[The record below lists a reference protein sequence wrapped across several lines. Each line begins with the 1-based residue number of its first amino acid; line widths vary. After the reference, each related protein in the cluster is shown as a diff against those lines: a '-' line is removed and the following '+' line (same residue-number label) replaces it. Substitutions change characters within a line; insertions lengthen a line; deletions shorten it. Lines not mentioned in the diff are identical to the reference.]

1 MKVVS
6 RTVRGNAGF
15 SDVKTLTIRCW
26 DFRTIRLIF
35 MRKPQYLHSFY
46 MPPDPGSMQSSPDS
60 ILASLQPS
68 NAECVKDS
76 SLPST
81 GSEGEGTDGETTGV
95 MEMAFLW
102 FSKII
107 WRNIPRSKTPQ
118 KYTTFSLW
126 QRNVSHN
133 GYCSNMQTTDWF
145 VSDLY
150 WEFRYSLSHVRV
162 LRFLTSFFE
171 HFSILSSESNAGL
184 HWFCLTV
191 IGLENVCY
199 SFYQSNT

>member
-107 WRNIPRSKTPQ
+107 FHSGHIPRSKTPQ

-133 GYCSNMQTTDWF
+133 GYCSKHANDRLIRFW
-145 VSDLY
+145 
-150 WEFRYSLSHVRV
+150 SL
-162 LRFLTSFFE
+162 LRIQIFFISRSCFEIFNIFLWADFNFE
-171 HFSILSSESNAGL
+171 
-184 HWFCLTV
+184 
-191 IGLENVCY
+191 
-199 SFYQSNT
+199 QRK